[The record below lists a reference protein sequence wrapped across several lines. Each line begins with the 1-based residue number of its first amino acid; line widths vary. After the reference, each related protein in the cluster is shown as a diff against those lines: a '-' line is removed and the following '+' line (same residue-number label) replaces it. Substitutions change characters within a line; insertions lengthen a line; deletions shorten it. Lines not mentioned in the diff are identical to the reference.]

1 MFVVSVVV
9 CALVRLYGDPIQIM
23 MPAEASKADI
33 ELMRAH
39 LGLDRPW
46 GVQYWRFATQAL
58 QGDFGRS
65 VRFRRPALDLVT
77 ERYGATLELGGLAVL
92 IVITVALPVGV
103 YSAVRRGSALDY
115 AARVFAALGQAVPP
129 FWLGLVLVLIFGV
142 LLHLLPTSGRGTPLH
157 VLLPGITLGWF
168 AVAGLMRLTRSS
180 MLDVLGSEYV
190 KLARIKGLPERRVIW
205 RHAFK
210 NAALPVVTF
219 AALLF
224 VALLNGSIIV
234 ETVFGW
240 PGLGLLDGARIAL
253 AVSVVGIALPGAAG
267 SLIGLLAGFFGGW
280 VDTLLMRL
288 ADISLSLPG
297 ILLAV
302 LLSVVFEPSFTNVII
317 VVVFLLWPSYARLT
331 RGEALG
337 LKQQEFVA
345 LAPIAGC
352 SSLRIMFRH
361 ILPNLAPSIL
371 VLATLH
377 VGYVIVLEAALS
389 FLGVGIPPPT
399 PSWGVMVADGRGLIE
414 QAWWISILP
423 GIAIL
428 VTVLSLNILGDWVR
442 DRLDPKLRQL

>member
-1 MFVVSVVV
+1 VQRYIIGRVIQSIVSMFVVSVIVF
-9 CALVRLYGDPIQIM
+9 ALVRLSGDPIQIM

-46 GVQYWRFATQAL
+46 AVQYWRFATQAF

-77 ERYGATLELGGLAVL
+77 ERYGATLELGGLAVV
-92 IVITVALPVGV
+92 IVIAVALPVGV
-103 YSAVRRGSALDY
+103 YSAVHRGSALDY

-240 PGLGLLDGARIAL
+240 PGLGLLVIE
-253 AVSVVGIALPGAAG
+253 AVDSRDYPIVQTVVLFLSAMY
-267 SLIGLLAGFFGGW
+267 IGVNLL
-280 VDTLLMRL
+280 VD
-288 ADISLSLPG
+288 
-297 ILLAV
+297 IL
-302 LLSVVFEPSFTNVII
+302 
-317 VVVFLLWPSYARLT
+317 YA
-331 RGEALG
+331 
-337 LKQQEFVA
+337 
-345 LAPIAGC
+345 
-352 SSLRIMFRH
+352 
-361 ILPNLAPSIL
+361 
-371 VLATLH
+371 
-377 VGYVIVLEAALS
+377 Y
-389 FLGVGIPPPT
+389 
-399 PSWGVMVADGRGLIE
+399 
-414 QAWWISILP
+414 
-423 GIAIL
+423 
-428 VTVLSLNILGDWVR
+428 LN
-442 DRLDPKLRQL
+442 PKIRYSQ

>member
-1 MFVVSVVV
+1 VQRYIIGRVIQSIVSMFVVSVIVF
-9 CALVRLYGDPIQIM
+9 ALVRLSGDPISIM

-46 GVQYWRFATQAL
+46 AVQYWRFATQAF

-92 IVITVALPVGV
+92 IVIAVALPVGV
-103 YSAVRRGSALDY
+103 YSAVHRGSALDY

-240 PGLGLLDGARIAL
+240 PGLGLLVIE
-253 AVSVVGIALPGAAG
+253 AVDSRDYPIVQTVVLFLSAMY
-267 SLIGLLAGFFGGW
+267 IGVNLL
-280 VDTLLMRL
+280 VD
-288 ADISLSLPG
+288 
-297 ILLAV
+297 IL
-302 LLSVVFEPSFTNVII
+302 
-317 VVVFLLWPSYARLT
+317 YA
-331 RGEALG
+331 
-337 LKQQEFVA
+337 
-345 LAPIAGC
+345 
-352 SSLRIMFRH
+352 
-361 ILPNLAPSIL
+361 
-371 VLATLH
+371 
-377 VGYVIVLEAALS
+377 Y
-389 FLGVGIPPPT
+389 
-399 PSWGVMVADGRGLIE
+399 
-414 QAWWISILP
+414 
-423 GIAIL
+423 
-428 VTVLSLNILGDWVR
+428 LN
-442 DRLDPKLRQL
+442 PKIRYSQ

>member
-1 MFVVSVVV
+1 MQRFIIGRVIQSIVSMFVVSIVVF
-9 CALVRLYGDPIQIM
+9 ALVRLSGDPIQIM

-33 ELMRAH
+33 ELVRAH

-46 GVQYWRFATQAL
+46 TVQYWRFLTQAL

-65 VRFRRPALDLVT
+65 VRFRRPALDLVA

-92 IVITVALPVGV
+92 IVIAIALPVGV

-115 AARVFAALGQAVPP
+115 AARAFAALGQAVPP

-142 LLHLLPTSGRGTPLH
+142 MLHLLPTSGRGTPLH

-190 KLARIKGLPERRVIW
+190 KLARFKGLPERRVIW

-240 PGLGLLDGARIAL
+240 PGLGLLVIE
-253 AVSVVGIALPGAAG
+253 AVDSRDYPIVQTVVLFLSAMY
-267 SLIGLLAGFFGGW
+267 IGVNLL
-280 VDTLLMRL
+280 VD
-288 ADISLSLPG
+288 
-297 ILLAV
+297 V
-302 LLSVVFEPSFTNVII
+302 L
-317 VVVFLLWPSYARLT
+317 YA
-331 RGEALG
+331 
-337 LKQQEFVA
+337 
-345 LAPIAGC
+345 
-352 SSLRIMFRH
+352 
-361 ILPNLAPSIL
+361 
-371 VLATLH
+371 
-377 VGYVIVLEAALS
+377 Y
-389 FLGVGIPPPT
+389 
-399 PSWGVMVADGRGLIE
+399 
-414 QAWWISILP
+414 
-423 GIAIL
+423 
-428 VTVLSLNILGDWVR
+428 LN
-442 DRLDPKLRQL
+442 PKIRYSR